1 LSDKPSVIR
10 LQDVCFSFDHQPV
23 LEEVTFSVEHDDFVS
38 VVGPNGGGKTTLLKI
53 ILGLYSPD
61 RGRVELLGQPPKNS
75 RLRAGYTPQ
84 YLNVDDLF
92 PVTVRDVVL
101 MGRLGRRW
109 QCRYRREDRREVERA
124 MEEMQ
129 VASLADTP
137 FSSLSGGQRQRTLI
151 ARTLCSNPEIL
162 MMDEPTSNI
171 DPTSEEI
178 LFDILKEL
186 NQRMTI
192 LIVSHDIGVVS
203 QIVNTVICV
212 NRQVVVH
219 PTSELSGEVIR
230 DIYGADMKMV
240 RHDRQCRGKECR
252 HG

>member
-1 LSDKPSVIR
+1 VH
-10 LQDVCFSFDHQPV
+10 FSYGEQPV
-23 LEEVTFSVEHDDFVS
+23 LQEVSFSVDRGDFVS
-38 VVGPNGGGKTTLLKI
+38 IVGPNGGGKTTLLKV
-53 ILGLYSPD
+53 ILGLLSPE
-61 RGRVELLGQPPKNS
+61 RGRVELLGQSPRKS
-75 RLRAGYTPQ
+75 RVRAGYTPQ
-84 YLNVDDLF
+84 YLSVDDLF

-109 QCRYRREDRREVERA
+109 QWRYRKDDHEKSQLA
-124 MEEMQ
+124 MEEMR
-129 VASLADTP
+129 VAHLADAS
-137 FSSLSGGQRQRTLI
+137 FSTLSGGQRQRVLI
-151 ARTLCSNPEIL
+151 ARTLCGDPEIL

-178 LFDILKEL
+178 LFEILHQL
-186 NQRMTI
+186 NRRMTI

-230 DIYGADMKMV
+230 DIYGSEMKMV
-240 RHDRQCRGKECR
+240 RHDRQCDRKECS